1 MSLSLERVGDIVNQ
15 PLETEIQEINNIQQ
29 PSLKGKILLD
39 DVSYSYNSTS
49 DSILNSI
56 NLFIEP
62 GSLVGF
68 VGQSGCGKST
78 LLKLIPRLYRP
89 TKGKVFIDD
98 YDISKVDLY
107 SLRSQIGFVPQ
118 D

>member
-15 PLETEIQEINNIQQ
+15 PLETEIQEVNNIQQ

-39 DVSYSYNSTS
+39 EVSYSYNSTS

-56 NLFIEP
+56 NLSIEP

-78 LLKLIPRLYRP
+78 LLK
-89 TKGKVFIDD
+89 THT
-98 YDISKVDLY
+98 
-107 SLRSQIGFVPQ
+107 
-118 D
+118 